1 MRRTDGFTLIEIL
14 VVLAIAGVM
23 LGLVIG
29 NGPMRSSGLQL
40 RAAAGALA
48 QTLRAARAQA
58 IVGDHD
64 VSVAI
69 DPANHRF
76 AIDGGPVR
84 QLAPD
89 MPVSVLPPALPG
101 PGPVRLIR
109 FSPDGSATGGRILLG
124 AGRSRQGIT
133 VEWLTGRVSVAG
145 AQ

>member
-1 MRRTDGFTLIEIL
+1 M
-14 VVLAIAGVM
+14 LAIAGVM

-29 NGPMRSSGLQL
+29 GGPMRSSGLQL

-58 IVGDHD
+58 IAGDHH

-84 QLAPD
+84 TLDAGLPI
-89 MPVSVLPPALPG
+89 SVLPPALRG
-101 PGPVRLIR
+101 PGPMRVIR
-109 FSPDGSATGGRILLG
+109 FSPDGSATGGQVLLG
-124 AGRSRQGIT
+124 AGRARQAIT
-133 VEWLTGRVSVAG
+133 VEWLTGRVSVASG
-145 AQ
+145 Q